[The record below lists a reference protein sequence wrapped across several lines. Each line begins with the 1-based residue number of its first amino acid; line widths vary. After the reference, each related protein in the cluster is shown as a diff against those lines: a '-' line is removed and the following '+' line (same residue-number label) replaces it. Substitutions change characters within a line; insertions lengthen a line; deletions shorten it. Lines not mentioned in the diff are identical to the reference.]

1 MEQKVKKQYL
11 VLFVSVV
18 SVSTAAIWIK
28 LLSDVPSPSI
38 AFWRMLTSS
47 LFIAPV
53 YFQKQLGSLNK
64 KELLLSILSAFFLA
78 GDFTLW
84 TLSLKFTSVASSIV
98 LVAISP
104 LFIMLF
110 SLVFLGKKPGIKDI
124 ISTVIAILGIML
136 IGSSDLDLAVNS
148 KNLMGDLL
156 ATIAAASIAGYLMI
170 GQKVRQTVGTANY
183 IAILYPATA
192 FFLIFPVL
200 FTNAPLIGF
209 SNNDYLYLVCLGLIP
224 QLIGHTG
231 FSYALKKVPAFV
243 VSLSILFEP
252 VLSIIWAFLLLSEGL
267 TLKQISGGILVL
279 FALYNSMKK

>member
-53 YFQKQLGSLNK
+53 YFQKQLRSLGR

-104 LFIMLF
+104 LFIMFF
-110 SLVFLGKKPGIKDI
+110 SLVFLRKKPEIRDI
-124 ISTVIAILGIML
+124 ISTVIAIFGIIL
-136 IGSSDLDLAVNS
+136 IGSSDLDLAANS

-156 ATIAAASIAGYLMI
+156 ATIAAASIAGYLMV

-209 SNNDYLYLVCLGLIP
+209 SNKDYLYLVCLGLIP

-279 FALYNSMKK
+279 FALYNSTKR